1 MISWF
6 KHLDRVL
13 RGEATRPSELSKG
26 TIEIPTFGLTTV
38 VIILGFVYGICMGC
52 FGLVRVFTMPESD
65 VIRVPIGGYSLLIP
79 WQLIATTLKVPAL
92 FLLTLLVTFPSLY
105 VFNALV
111 GSRLMVRAAWR
122 LLIATQGVT
131 LAVLA
136 SLGPVVAFFSVSTS
150 SYPFMVLLNVLIYGV
165 AGVLGLKFLL
175 QTLNR
180 LTMATRYNITE
191 PVVAEVIPNEGAEA
205 VAVTPTPKQLGALEV
220 VQGHFL
226 SKHVMTIFRIWVI
239 VFGLIGAQMSWV
251 LRPFVGD
258 PSTPFTWFRPR
269 ESNFFQAVADAIYY
283 ILHGG

>member
-52 FGLVRVFTMPESD
+52 FGLMRVFTMTESD
-65 VIRVPIGGYSLLIP
+65 IIRVPVGEYNLLIP

-111 GSRLMVRAAWR
+111 GSRLLVRAAWR
-122 LLIATQGVT
+122 LLIATLGVT

-150 SYPFMVLLNVLIYGV
+150 SYPFMVLLNVVIYGV
-165 AGVLGLKFLL
+165 AGMLGLKFLL

-191 PVVAEVIPNEGAEA
+191 PVEAEVVPSEGAEA
-205 VAVTPTPKQLGALEV
+205 AAVTPTPKEVGALEKV
-220 VQGHFL
+220 HGHFL
-226 SKHVMTIFRIWVI
+226 GKHVMTIFRIWVI

-269 ESNFFQAVADAIYY
+269 ESNFFQAVADAIFYM
-283 ILHGG
+283 LHGG

>member
-1 MISWF
+1 MFSWF
-6 KHLDRVL
+6 EHLDRVL

-38 VIILGFVYGICMGC
+38 VILLGFIYGLCMGC
-52 FGLVRVFTMPESD
+52 FGLMRVFNMPAGD
-65 VIRVPIGGYSLLIP
+65 VITVPLGEYQLLIP
-79 WQLIATTLKVPAL
+79 WQLIATTVKVPAL

-122 LLIATQGVT
+122 LLIATLGVT

-180 LTMATRYNITE
+180 LTMATRYDITE
-191 PVVAEVIPNEGAEA
+191 PVLAEEVPSEGAEP
-205 VAVTPTPKQLGALEV
+205 VAVTPTPKEIGALEQV
-220 VQGHFL
+220 EGHFL
-226 SKHVMTIFRIWVI
+226 GRHVMTIFRIWVI

-269 ESNFFQAVADAIYY
+269 ESNFFQAVYDSIYY
-283 ILHGG
+283 MLHGG